1 MAQTTGISKNL
12 FAVGLIVAILV
23 SSILSVGIATQLAVK
38 GPKGDTGATGPQG
51 PIGPQG
57 PAGAAGT
64 ATSGTGTNDQVQVSG
79 SIKEQNPN
87 EISFSSIQ
95 GNKQS
100 VQTSSLITNGQFS
113 VVLVGNQS
121 YNVEISFTNGYDSVS
136 YSIYVPTG
144 VTTFT
149 ANF

>member
-1 MAQTTGISKNL
+1 MNNKLVIGTVI
-12 FAVGLIVAILV
+12 GLIVGLALGVFIGISV
-23 SSILSVGIATQLAVK
+23 SAPNNGSGI
-38 GPKGDTGATGPQG
+38 
-51 PIGPQG
+51 
-57 PAGAAGT
+57 
-64 ATSGTGTNDQVQVSG
+64 NNQVQVSG
-79 SIKEQNPN
+79 SVKEQNPN

-95 GNKQS
+95 GSKQS

-144 VTTFT
+144 ANTFT